1 LKQFTSPA
9 YKLSAASREVKLI
22 YTGFLIFVAVGMLT
36 IGLYQFTRIGVTY
49 DLVVAYYRGGE
60 LGQEMAY
67 PKTFTQLLETTH
79 FHAFIMGIS
88 FLTLAH
94 LFIATSLGPRV
105 KWSFLGLAFF
115 SSQVDI
121 AGPWLIRYLSPAFA
135 LLQLVSWLAMW
146 LGYGALI
153 LLPLYEMWGKGWE
166 QPTGE
171 RKGKKRYPGGLDGR
185 QS

>member
-1 LKQFTSPA
+1 MKNFTYPV
-9 YKLSAASREVKLI
+9 YKLSAASREIKLI

-36 IGLYQFTRIGVTY
+36 IGLYQFKRIGTTY

-94 LFIATSLGPRV
+94 LFLATSLGPRM

-115 SSQVDI
+115 SSQADI
-121 AGPWLIRYLSPAFA
+121 AGPWLIRYWSPAFA
-135 LLQLVSWLAMW
+135 LLQLASWLGMW
-146 LGYGALI
+146 IGYGALI
-153 LLPLYEMWGKGWE
+153 LFPLIEMW
-166 QPTGE
+166 
-171 RKGKKRYPGGLDGR
+171 RKGGQPSARKLIS
-185 QS
+185 QEEE

>member
-1 LKQFTSPA
+1 MKQFTYSA
-9 YKLSAASREVKLI
+9 YKLSAASHEVKLI
-22 YTGFLIFVAVGMLT
+22 YTGFLIFIALGMLT
-36 IGLYQFTRIGVTY
+36 IGLYQFARIGATY
-49 DLVVAYYRGGE
+49 DLVVAYYRGGD
-60 LGQEMAY
+60 LGQEMSY
-67 PKTFTQLLETTH
+67 PKTFTQLLEATH

-115 SSQVDI
+115 SSQADI

-135 LLQLVSWLAMW
+135 LLQLFAWLAMW

-166 QPTGE
+166 QPTAGE
-171 RKGKKRYPGGLDGR
+171 RKGKKRAKAP
-185 QS
+185 